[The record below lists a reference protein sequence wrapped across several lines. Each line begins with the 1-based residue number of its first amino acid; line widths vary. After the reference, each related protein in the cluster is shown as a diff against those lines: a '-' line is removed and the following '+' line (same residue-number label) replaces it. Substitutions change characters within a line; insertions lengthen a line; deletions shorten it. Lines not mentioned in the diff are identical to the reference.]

1 METRDYEAELR
12 AIMDAL
18 AESIAEMS
26 DEEILAEAREAGE
39 DPERIA
45 ARVRTILRRAVKED
59 RPSIQCP
66 RCGRR
71 SSHPKDIAE
80 QYCGFCHMFHDEMD
94 LCQRVRS
101 IGV

>member
-1 METRDYEAELR
+1 METRDYEAEFR

-18 AESIAEMS
+18 AESVAEMS

-59 RPSIQCP
+59 RPSIICP
-66 RCGRR
+66 RCGCR
-71 SSHPKDIAE
+71 SWHPIDIAE
-80 QYCGFCHMFHDEMD
+80 RYCTFCHLFHGD
-94 LCQRVRS
+94 
-101 IGV
+101 IGFRGGRRND